1 MPKCSSPLHPSKRHL
16 PYSRVTSQKS
26 SSPLR
31 LDQWNLW
38 KDLAYS
44 PPLNPRTKGSATVVQ
59 EPEVGSLPC
68 SDNLLLEAG
77 LGSKR
82 YAELVPGT
90 AAFILLGYEFSES
103 GSSHIQGYVRFPN
116 PRAFNSVKAVIS
128 GALPSAFVEQCWDID
143 AAIKYCKKGG
153 SWEEF
158 GGVPQ
163 SIYYRPRTL
172 RFQSC
177 LETKALRR
185 SCRRS
190 KPSHTHRLRSPKK
203 SGLSHS
209 IAKYAAH
216 NRIRDCPAQVLY
228 MWGPTGVGKTTS
240 TEYVLQGLDLGYYKK
255 PPGDRWFDGYN
266 FQRIIIFDEFT
277 GSVPLHQWNGLC
289 DPSPPLLEVKG
300 AKLPNAASHYIIL
313 SNRSAEEQY
322 PQVKDDKPEEW
333 RAYRRRIQSCHH
345 VGGGYNQLQGST
357 FTHDDASLESIR
369 ADISM
374 IVSMFVSDII
384 LE

>member
-1 MPKCSSPLHPSKRHL
+1 MQFTTSSFEETSSVFSSHVSEEQFSSEIGSVELVEGPRVLSTSKPKDKRVRNRGARAR
-16 PYSRVTSQKS
+16 S
-26 SSPLR
+26 
-31 LDQWNLW
+31 WIF
-38 KDLAYS
+38 
-44 PPLNPRTKGSATVVQ
+44 TVF
-59 EPEVGSLPC
+59 GH
-68 SDNLLLEAG
+68 LLLEAG

-163 SIYYRPRTL
+163 SYTTGQELSGAVVRKRKLYADLAGGANPLTL
-172 RFQSC
+172 IAAQPEEVGFI
-177 LETKALRR
+177 
-185 SCRRS
+185 
-190 KPSHTHRLRSPKK
+190 
-203 SGLSHS
+203 HS

-374 IVSMFVSDII
+374 IVSMFR
-384 LE
+384 